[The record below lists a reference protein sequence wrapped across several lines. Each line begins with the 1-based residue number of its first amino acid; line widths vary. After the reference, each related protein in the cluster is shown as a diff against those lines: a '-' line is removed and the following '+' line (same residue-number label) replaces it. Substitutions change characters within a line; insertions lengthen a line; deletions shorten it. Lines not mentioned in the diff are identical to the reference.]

1 MKELSVTRLD
11 AAVVAAADIPA
22 LMDEAGV
29 EFQKIDSLNW
39 PDWPYRPEAA
49 FRIAHTGD
57 AILLHYVVSEEA
69 VRAVAPEDNGRVW
82 EDSCVE
88 FFVSPADDGIYYNV
102 ECNCAG
108 QLLIGGGEGRNGRSH
123 APRQI
128 LDGVDRW
135 ASLGR
140 APFDTRAGQQTW
152 QVALRVPV
160 SAFFM
165 HAASP
170 TAAPCAPTFTSAATF
185 CPVLISCRG
194 TPLVCRAPISTVPRS
209 SARCVFCD
217 GAESSSQL

>member
-1 MKELSVTRLD
+1 MNKDMKELSVTRLD

-39 PDWPYRPEAA
+39 SDWPYRPEAA

-69 VRAVAPEDNGRVW
+69 VRAVATEDNGRVW

-88 FFVSPADDGIYYNV
+88 FFVSPVDDGIYYNV

-135 ASLGR
+135 ALLGR

-165 HAASP
+165 H
-170 TAAPCAPTFTSAATF
+170 SAVPLDGRTMRANF
-185 CPVLISCRG
+185 YKCGDLLPRPHFLSWNAIGLPRPDFHCPAFFG
-194 TPLVCRAPISTVPRS
+194 TLR
-209 SARCVFCD
+209 F
-217 GAESSSQL
+217 L

>member
-1 MKELSVTRLD
+1 MNKDMKELSVTRLD

-69 VRAVAPEDNGRVW
+69 VRAVATEDNGRVW

-88 FFVSPADDGIYYNV
+88 FFVSPAVDGIYYNV
-102 ECNCAG
+102 ECNCVG
-108 QLLIGGGEGRNGRSH
+108 QLLIGGGEGRNCRSH

-128 LDGVDRW
+128 LDNVDRW

-140 APFDTRAGQQTW
+140 APFDIRAGQQTW

-165 HAASP
+165 HDAVLLDGRTMRANFYKCGDLLPRPHFLSWNAISLP
-170 TAAPCAPTFTSAATF
+170 RPDFH
-185 CPVLISCRG
+185 CPAFFG
-194 TPLVCRAPISTVPRS
+194 TLR
-209 SARCVFCD
+209 F
-217 GAESSSQL
+217 L

>member
-1 MKELSVTRLD
+1 MKELSVTRLN
-11 AAVVAAADIPA
+11 ATAVAAADIPA

-39 PDWPYRPEAA
+39 SDWPYRPAAA

-88 FFVSPADDGIYYNV
+88 FFVSPAADGVYYNV

-108 QLLIGGGEGRNGRSH
+108 QLLIGGGKERAGRSH
-123 APRQI
+123 APRQV
-128 LDGVDRW
+128 LGSVDRW

-160 SAFFM
+160 SALFM
-165 HAASP
+165 HG
-170 TAAPCAPTFTSAATF
+170 ATLLDGRTMRANF
-185 CPVLISCRG
+185 YKCGDLLPRPHFLSWNAISLPRPDFHCPEFFG
-194 TPLVCRAPISTVPRS
+194 TLR
-209 SARCVFCD
+209 FM
-217 GAESSSQL
+217 

>member
-1 MKELSVTRLD
+1 MNKDMKELSVTRLD

-39 PDWPYRPEAA
+39 SDWPYRPEAA

-69 VRAVAPEDNGRVW
+69 VRAVATEDNGRVW

-88 FFVSPADDGIYYNV
+88 FFVSPVDDGIYYNV

-135 ASLGR
+135 ALLGR

-165 HAASP
+165 H
-170 TAAPCAPTFTSAATF
+170 SAVPLDGRTMRANF
-185 CPVLISCRG
+185 YKCGDLLPRPHFLSWNAISLPRPDFHCPAFFG
-194 TPLVCRAPISTVPRS
+194 TLR
-209 SARCVFCD
+209 F
-217 GAESSSQL
+217 L

>member
-1 MKELSVTRLD
+1 MNRDMKELSVTRLD

-123 APRQI
+123 APQQI

-165 HAASP
+165 HAA
-170 TAAPCAPTFTSAATF
+170 APLDGRTMRANFYKCGDLLPRPHFLSWNAISLPRPDFH
-185 CPVLISCRG
+185 CPAFFG
-194 TPLVCRAPISTVPRS
+194 TLR
-209 SARCVFCD
+209 F
-217 GAESSSQL
+217 L

>member
-1 MKELSVTRLD
+1 MNKDMKELSVTRLD

-39 PDWPYRPEAA
+39 LDWPYRPEAA

-69 VRAVAPEDNGRVW
+69 VRAVATEDNGRVW

-88 FFVSPADDGIYYNV
+88 FFVSPAVDGIYYNV

-123 APRQI
+123 APQQI
-128 LDGVDRW
+128 LDSVDRW

-165 HAASP
+165 H
-170 TAAPCAPTFTSAATF
+170 SAVPLDGRTMRANF
-185 CPVLISCRG
+185 YKCGDLLPRPHFLSWNAISLPRPDFHCPAFFG
-194 TPLVCRAPISTVPRS
+194 TLR
-209 SARCVFCD
+209 F
-217 GAESSSQL
+217 L